1 MPHATAEDPKSSA
14 VLEMSGDTSSRTYL
28 GLLECNGQSTFLTS
42 VSLDKAAPLNISP
55 REIRPSI
62 R

>member
-1 MPHATAEDPKSSA
+1 MPHATAEDPKSPV
-14 VLEMSGDTSSRTYL
+14 VLEMSGNSSSRTYL
-28 GLLECNGQSTFLTS
+28 GLLECNGQSTFLSS
-42 VSLDKAAPLNISP
+42 VTLDKAAPLNISP